1 VLRGCA
7 TYALASFISACLHSL
22 PYSPRA
28 SAVTMD
34 PLSITASI
42 AGLLGISGKIYSI
55 LSEFVSNVKDAPRS
69 VQTAM
74 FAVEEMRLALISVE
88 KLILDVPSVPRKRK
102 ALVEVD
108 HLVITLTESVI
119 TFSDLEALVSPFV
132 TDSVIDTSAWKR
144 LKWAWKE
151 EKVSLSIQRLE
162 SHKSSIIMML
172 SILQWQVYHVPIGS
186 SSAFANIYLA
196 NRTKKHKLL
205 KIHFSL

>member
-1 VLRGCA
+1 
-7 TYALASFISACLHSL
+7 
-22 PYSPRA
+22 
-28 SAVTMD
+28 
-34 PLSITASI
+34 
-42 AGLLGISGKIYSI
+42 
-55 LSEFVSNVKDAPRS
+55 
-69 VQTAM
+69 
-74 FAVEEMRLALISVE
+74 MRLALISVE
-88 KLILDVPSVPRKRK
+88 KLILDVSSVPRKRK
-102 ALVEVD
+102 ALVEVE

-172 SILQWQVYHVPIGS
+172 SILQWHVYHVPIGS